1 MFYTN
6 KSSLIPGVVAVWQ
19 AKLVEEDR
27 VLFCYTG
34 VVQELIKTMACTVYI
49 AWLP

>member
-6 KSSLIPGVVAVWQ
+6 ISSLIPGVAAVWQ

-27 VLFCYTG
+27 VLFCYTE
-34 VVQELIKTMACTVYI
+34 VVRELIKTMAVQFI
-49 AWLP
+49 

>member
-27 VLFCYTG
+27 VLFRYTE
-34 VVQELIKTMACTVYI
+34 VRELIKTMACTVYI
-49 AWLP
+49 VWLP